1 MSNTAGQETI
11 DLRAILRK
19 LLSVWW
25 LFLITVTLCVAAGV
39 AYIKITPK
47 KYTVAGVMLM
57 SEQKRNSFGSTNE
70 EFIKGTSY
78 LRQSGE
84 LEDQISILMSY
95 ANVQRTIERLS
106 FEVSYLEE
114 RNFLMTEN
122 YAYRPFIVKPD
133 SSLQV
138 TGLKVQIIPDTVAR
152 TYRVKAKGSNVPL
165 YDVRTRKT
173 SEGFAAKVDIDRVV
187 KMGEPFNSEFLNF
200 RIEFLKDRVYDKDTK
215 YYILINSLSGLTT
228 AYQSKSV
235 ATPQSDESNIVVI
248 ATEGE
253 VVQKEVDFVNML
265 MRTYIESE
273 QDKHN
278 DKGVRTIDFIKGQLG
293 QQEKKLN
300 EAQSSLQ
307 TAQAGGNVGDAGD
320 RGAAL
325 SQELFRL
332 QDEQG
337 RVRGKVVFLQELVT
351 IMSNADASNPSTVSA
366 SNIDAPALNTLIDQ
380 YNKDVNELSQ
390 RRLTERIASQATNVL
405 NRKVQTER
413 QQIVQSAQGLLRQ
426 TNIDLDQINGRVG
439 QMQYQLNQLPGA
451 DARRQIAQNQYELT
465 EETNNYLMEKLYEA
479 EIAVN
484 SDQVDK
490 YVVDVARQG
499 GLGPV
504 SPDKKVVLGGALLLG
519 LLIPVLFVLVRD
531 LFNDR
536 IADVDEVKRLTGL
549 PVLAVIPGSKRK
561 RITADEPKSLLAES
575 FRTARINLQYL
586 NPDAARQVVGFTS
599 STSGEG
605 KTFCA
610 VNTATVMAM
619 SGKRT
624 LLIDADMRRPR
635 MAETMDLAD
644 GAGLSNYLIGECPLE
659 QVIRRT
665 DIPGLDVITA
675 GPVPPN
681 PLELVESPRMEELFR
696 VLRGRYEHI
705 VVDASP
711 MGLVSEFKVLVQHVD
726 ITLYVVRQG
735 YTRRGMLRS
744 LGELVREGK
753 LKRVDMVL
761 NDVKA
766 GEGYGYYTA

>member
-1 MSNTAGQETI
+1 
-11 DLRAILRK
+11 
-19 LLSVWW
+19 
-25 LFLITVTLCVAAGV
+25 
-39 AYIKITPK
+39 
-47 KYTVAGVMLM
+47 
-57 SEQKRNSFGSTNE
+57 
-70 EFIKGTSY
+70 
-78 LRQSGE
+78 
-84 LEDQISILMSY
+84 
-95 ANVQRTIERLS
+95 
-106 FEVSYLEE
+106 
-114 RNFLMTEN
+114 
-122 YAYRPFIVKPD
+122 VKPD

-635 MAETMDLAD
+635 MADTMDLAD

-753 LKRVDMVL
+753 LKRVDVVL

>member
-106 FEVSYLEE
+106 FEVSYMEE
-114 RNFLMTEN
+114 RNFLTTEN
-122 YAYRPFIVKPD
+122 YAYRPFIVKLD
-133 SSLQV
+133 STLQV
-138 TGLKVQIIPDTVAR
+138 TGLNVQIIPDTAAR
-152 TYRVKAKGSNVPL
+152 TYRVKAKGTNVPL
-165 YDVRTRKT
+165 YDVKTRKT
-173 SEGFAAKVDIDRVV
+173 SEGFAAKVDIDEVV

-200 RIEFLKDRVYDKDTK
+200 RIEFLKGRVFDKDIK

-273 QDKHN
+273 QHKHN

-293 QQEKKLN
+293 QQEKKLSA
-300 EAQSSLQ
+300 AQSSLQ

-536 IADVDEVKRLTGL
+536 IADLDEVKRLTGL
-549 PVLAVIPGSKRK
+549 PVLAMIPGSKRK

-635 MAETMDLAD
+635 MAETMDLAE
-644 GAGLSNYLIGECPLE
+644 GNGLSNYLIGECPLE

-753 LKRVDMVL
+753 LKRVDVVL

>member
-1 MSNTAGQETI
+1 
-11 DLRAILRK
+11 
-19 LLSVWW
+19 
-25 LFLITVTLCVAAGV
+25 
-39 AYIKITPK
+39 
-47 KYTVAGVMLM
+47 
-57 SEQKRNSFGSTNE
+57 
-70 EFIKGTSY
+70 
-78 LRQSGE
+78 
-84 LEDQISILMSY
+84 
-95 ANVQRTIERLS
+95 
-106 FEVSYLEE
+106 
-114 RNFLMTEN
+114 
-122 YAYRPFIVKPD
+122 
-133 SSLQV
+133 
-138 TGLKVQIIPDTVAR
+138 
-152 TYRVKAKGSNVPL
+152 
-165 YDVRTRKT
+165 
-173 SEGFAAKVDIDRVV
+173 
-187 KMGEPFNSEFLNF
+187 
-200 RIEFLKDRVYDKDTK
+200 
-215 YYILINSLSGLTT
+215 
-228 AYQSKSV
+228 
-235 ATPQSDESNIVVI
+235 
-248 ATEGE
+248 
-253 VVQKEVDFVNML
+253 
-265 MRTYIESE
+265 
-273 QDKHN
+273 
-278 DKGVRTIDFIKGQLG
+278 
-293 QQEKKLN
+293 
-300 EAQSSLQ
+300 
-307 TAQAGGNVGDAGD
+307 
-320 RGAAL
+320 
-325 SQELFRL
+325 
-332 QDEQG
+332 
-337 RVRGKVVFLQELVT
+337 
-351 IMSNADASNPSTVSA
+351 
-366 SNIDAPALNTLIDQ
+366 LNTLIDQ

-635 MAETMDLAD
+635 MADTMDLAD

-753 LKRVDMVL
+753 LKRVDVVL